1 MALTHVIAY
10 DISDDHR
17 RARVAAI
24 LQTYGDRIQRSVFV
38 CAIEPGLLAE
48 ARERISEIINPETD
62 SVYVFR
68 QCAACWE
75 TVGIYGQATM
85 AGEALYWAVL

>member
-1 MALTHVIAY
+1 VALTHVVTY

-24 LQTYGDRIQRSVFV
+24 LQAYGYRIQRSVFLCTLEAPV
-38 CAIEPGLLAE
+38 LAE
-48 ARERISEIINPETD
+48 VRSRVSAIIDPGTD

-68 QCAACWE
+68 QCAACWDA
-75 TVGIYGQATM
+75 VGIHGQAT
-85 AGEALYWAVL
+85 AGDQVLYWAVL

>member
-17 RARVAAI
+17 RARVAAV
-24 LQTYGDRIQRSVFV
+24 LQAYGDRVQRSVFV
-38 CAIEPGLLAE
+38 ATVEDDMLRE
-48 ARERISEIINPETD
+48 ASDRISQIINPATD

-75 TVGIYGQATM
+75 AVGIYGQAVVSQK
-85 AGEALYWAVL
+85 ALYWAVL

>member
-10 DISDDHR
+10 DISDDRR

-38 CAIEPGLLAE
+38 ATIEPGLLTE
-48 ARERISEIINPETD
+48 ARERISQIINPETD

-68 QCAACWE
+68 QCAARWE
-75 TVGIYGQATM
+75 AVGIYGQATV
-85 AGEALYWAVL
+85 ANEALYWAVL